1 MNFSPPVRFESYSR
15 RRRSQKVDSIDSR
28 LSLRYAP
35 KFETKT
41 IKSMGHKRKKR
52 YTRPTTDEL
61 QNFKVSL
68 GPLTS
73 EYTEAELA
81 QLYTEMHQM
90 ARLLLDIYLF
100 RHNLKQDSE
109 ED

>member
-1 MNFSPPVRFESYSR
+1 
-15 RRRSQKVDSIDSR
+15 
-28 LSLRYAP
+28 
-35 KFETKT
+35 
-41 IKSMGHKRKKR
+41 MGYKRKKR

-61 QNFKVSL
+61 QKFKVSL
-68 GPLTS
+68 GPPIS
-73 EYTEAELA
+73 EYTEAELT